1 MMNFLKKI
9 FSSLNNKSDM
19 NKYLILGIGNIGNE
33 YDDTRHNIGFEIVDQ
48 LSQNLDTKFE
58 SVKLAQRAEGSF
70 KGKKIIIIKPNNYV
84 NNSGRSLL
92 YWQKKKKF
100 HLKTF

>member
-1 MMNFLKKI
+1 MMNFLKRI
-9 FSSLNNKSDM
+9 FSSLNDNSDM
-19 NKYLILGIGNIGNE
+19 NKYLILGIGNIGSE

-70 KGKKIIIIKPNNYV
+70 NGKKIIIIKPINYV
-84 NNSGRSLL
+84 NISGSSFL
-92 YWQKKKKF
+92 YWQY
-100 HLKTF
+100 